1 MEETRRANAQK
12 SKKKEKHQGS
22 SRRGEEGRGG
32 GEGRGDQKRVGRGKG
47 EAPRRSYDC
56 GGVRHLKEAPEAAR
70 VDREG
75 RVGEEKP
82 RVVFALDG

>member
-22 SRRGEEGRGG
+22 SRRGEEGRG
-32 GEGRGDQKRVGRGKG
+32 DQKRVGRGKG

-56 GGVRHLKEAPEAAR
+56 GGVRYLKEAPEAAR